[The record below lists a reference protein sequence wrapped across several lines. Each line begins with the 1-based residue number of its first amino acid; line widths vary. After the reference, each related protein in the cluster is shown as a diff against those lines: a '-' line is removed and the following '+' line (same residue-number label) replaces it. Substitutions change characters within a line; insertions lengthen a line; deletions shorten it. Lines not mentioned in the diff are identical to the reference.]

1 LKAGNGP
8 FLEKMAPCVAPCV
21 APSPLPLKTPET
33 EVAKGGQ
40 AIGERPGNLR
50 GSISL
55 LLANLAGAY
64 LAGAYL
70 DGANLEGAYLIFT
83 RADDDTIWPTGFDP
97 VVAGVTFEE

>member
-1 LKAGNGP
+1 
-8 FLEKMAPCVAPCV
+8 MAPCVAPCV
-21 APSPLPLKTPET
+21 APSPLSLKTPET

-40 AIGERPGNLR
+40 ASGGNSGNLR

>member
-1 LKAGNGP
+1 
-8 FLEKMAPCVAPCV
+8 MAPCVAPCV
-21 APSPLPLKTPET
+21 APSPLSLKTPET

-97 VVAGVTFEE
+97 VAAGVTFEE

>member
-1 LKAGNGP
+1 
-8 FLEKMAPCVAPCV
+8 MAPCVAPCV
-21 APSPLPLKTPET
+21 APSPLSLKTPET

-40 AIGERPGNLR
+40 ASGGNSGNLR

-55 LLANLAGAY
+55 LLANLA
-64 LAGAYL
+64 
-70 DGANLEGAYLIFT
+70 GANLEGAYLIFT

>member
-1 LKAGNGP
+1 M
-8 FLEKMAPCVAPCV
+8 EKMAPCVAP
-21 APSPLPLKTPET
+21 SPLLLKTPEM
-33 EVAKGGQ
+33 EVAKGVQ
-40 AIGERPGNLR
+40 ASGGNSGNLR

-55 LLANLAGAY
+55 LLAN

-97 VVAGVTFEE
+97 VAAGVIFD

>member
-1 LKAGNGP
+1 
-8 FLEKMAPCVAPCV
+8 MAPCVAPCV

-70 DGANLEGAYLIFT
+70 AGAYLDGANLEGAYLIFT